1 MILFFLPTFPLFR
14 FRLLILIGGTLFL
27 GACETVGPRDEGANT
42 GLARE
47 MEDHKVKRITPENLL
62 MAAGWAGDSLTHS
75 AERELRDISL
85 PLDSFRLKRLPETA
99 ALASVLGATMAVVPA
114 ARAANGARI
123 SRPTQETFAY
133 VKPAGPGKVWR
144 AYFTRKGIAELYTQR
159 TRPKTRAEKRAPFTA
174 ENLAPGTKR

>member
-1 MILFFLPTFPLFR
+1 MPRFYLIASPFPS
-14 FRLLILIGGTLFL
+14 FRLLLVGCTLFL
-27 GACETVGPRDEGANT
+27 AACETVGPRDEGANS

-62 MAAGWAGDSLTHS
+62 TAAGWAGDSLTRS
-75 AERELRDISL
+75 AERELRENDL
-85 PLDSFRLKRLPETA
+85 PLDSFRIKRLPATA
-99 ALASVLGATMAVVPA
+99 VLATVLGATMAVVPA
-114 ARAANGARI
+114 ARAADGARI

-159 TRPKTRAEKRAPFTA
+159 TRPKTRAEKRAPFAA
-174 ENLAPGTKR
+174 ESLAPGTKR